1 MLFRVLLAAGLA
13 ATVDVLEAPAG
24 AVLLG
29 AWANVRGMVATASA
43 IVAIKFVFIFSLPAG
58 PSPAYSSILRWNAR
72 KHDSLRRL
80 ENPPNSGLPGLMFIS
95 LEN

>member
-1 MLFRVLLAAGLA
+1 LVLFRVLLAAGLA

-29 AWANVRGMVATASA
+29 A
-43 IVAIKFVFIFSLPAG
+43 
-58 PSPAYSSILRWNAR
+58 YSSILRWNAR

-80 ENPPNSGLPGLMFIS
+80 ENPPNSGLPELMFIS